1 MCGVFTQ
8 DALSALDRAIHRLE
22 EELGREPD
30 PLLQT
35 SFVAGA
41 LRASWPAARLSAC
54 MLRSGQLRQVAA
66 LNAKGIRDAEALARL
81 DVAELGEGA
90 SAWTTYLTPMGRSV
104 LVSTDHAVLAI
115 VLDPSAGDSDEGAAR
130 LGLSTLSQ
138 VFTRHAMRRRLRE
151 LEEENE
157 ALEYL
162 ASAGELAGVMAHE
175 FSDFLNMLL
184 LQVAVLEYR
193 LPDSDRA
200 DFAEVRRHGN
210 RASELVGLFQQY
222 RKTQPRSRAPID
234 LADLVRGVVERLR
247 RVMAETVGEVEL
259 ELAEGV
265 PPVRGSVT
273 DVRRLVRF
281 LVANALRA
289 ASPQGR
295 VVVAT
300 ESADGVAR
308 LIVEDDGP
316 AVSESQLGHLF
327 TPASNREGVEALE
340 LAACRS
346 LARRL
351 RGRLSAEARPE
362 GGVRVVLEFEPGER
376 GS

>member
-1 MCGVFTQ
+1 MFGVLTH
-8 DALSALDRAIHRLE
+8 DALSALDHAIHRLE

-54 MLRSGQLRQVAA
+54 MLRSGQQRQVAA

-81 DVAELGEGA
+81 DVADLGEGA
-90 SAWTTYLTPMGRSV
+90 SAWTAYLTPMGRSV
-104 LVSTDHAVLAI
+104 LVSTDHAVLA
-115 VLDPSAGDSDEGAAR
+115 VVFDPDAGDNDEQVAR

-157 ALEYL
+157 ALEHL

-175 FSDFLNMLL
+175 FSDFLNMIL

-193 LPDSDRA
+193 LPESERA
-200 DFAEVRRHGN
+200 DLAEVRRHGN

-222 RKTQPRSRAPID
+222 RKTQPRPRASID
-234 LADLVRGVVERLR
+234 LAELVRGVVERLR
-247 RVMAETVGEVEL
+247 RDMADTVGEVDL

-265 PPVRGSVT
+265 PPVRGVVP

-281 LVANALRA
+281 LVANAIRA
-289 ASPQGR
+289 ASHRGR

-300 ESADGVAR
+300 ESADGAAR
-308 LIVEDDGP
+308 LRVEDDGP
-316 AVSESQLGHLF
+316 AVSESQIGHLF
-327 TPASNREGVEALE
+327 SLGSKREGVEALE
-340 LAACRS
+340 MAACRS

-362 GGVRVVLEFEPGER
+362 GGVRVLMEFEPGER